1 MDHER
6 ILQVRGN
13 QIQVSEQCRTR
24 PMHEV
29 AVDVVAA
36 SSLACIRHTQH
47 VLLAAAD
54 GQILAP
60 WVNVLIEQTGPIES
74 SDALSAYTGWLR
86 SLALGHVA
94 TSSQDAAM
102 LPDVDGLLH
111 GLAYVEA
118 WSHEEALRTLIAT
131 SSPLEAL
138 HGALAVLAATV
149 GMHADATDQPW
160 ADACQQLLGLVE

>member
-1 MDHER
+1 MDHQR

-24 PMHEV
+24 PMQEV
-29 AVDVVAA
+29 AVEVVAA

-47 VLLAAAD
+47 VLFAAAD

-60 WVNVLIEQTGPIES
+60 WVNVLIEQTEPLES

-102 LPDVDGLLH
+102 LPDVDQLLH

-118 WSHEEALRTLIAT
+118 WSHEDALRTLIAT

-138 HGALAVLAATV
+138 YGALAVLTVTV

-160 ADACQQLLGLVE
+160 VDACQQLLGLVE